1 MADRE
6 LIEPKRRAHN
16 RLGFAVPL
24 TTVRFLGM
32 FLDDPD
38 DVPVEVVDYLADQPA
53 IADSSVLKAYGE
65 RENTR
70 LDHVRERRRLL
81 EYREFAEA
89 EAELRAPSW

>member
-1 MADRE
+1 MSGR
-6 LIEPKRRAHN
+6 
-16 RLGFAVPL
+16 
-24 TTVRFLGM
+24 
-32 FLDDPD
+32 
-38 DVPVEVVDYLADQPA
+38 PA

-81 EYREFAEA
+81 GYREFAEA

>member
-6 LIEPKRRAHN
+6 LIESKRRAHN

-24 TTVRFLGM
+24 TTVRFLGVL
-32 FLDDPD
+32 LDDPD
-38 DVPVEVVDYLADQPA
+38 DVPVEVVDYLADQLA